1 MKIVYSVS
9 QALESLLT
17 WWNFSETTKL
27 SDTNTKFEKI
37 GHTLTTR
44 PEKELKLRI
53 SPEKEHNKH
62 PTRKKPT
69 KRIWPEIEHNEV
81 KIRKNTQFRI
91 TQEKEHTIGSRQKRN
106 THLIL
111 DQKMNTL

>member
-1 MKIVYSVS
+1 MSVSQHPISQVDFNVSLRSSQLKIVYSVS

-37 GHTLTTR
+37 RHTLTTR

-62 PTRKKPT
+62 PTRKNP
-69 KRIWPEIEHNEV
+69 
-81 KIRKNTQFRI
+81 Q
-91 TQEKEHTIGSRQKRN
+91 KEF
-106 THLIL
+106 
-111 DQKMNTL
+111 DQK